1 MREGGQLAR
10 LGCGIGTDARVIQTV
25 LLTGA
30 SEGMGLAVAEMLSAK
45 GANLILVSRSVGKLE
60 EAVQK
65 VKVRSTL
72 WPLRP
77 PHPTLSLS

>member
-1 MREGGQLAR
+1 M
-10 LGCGIGTDARVIQTV
+10 

-65 VKVRSTL
+65 VKVRSTRS
-72 WPLRP
+72 PTSSY
-77 PHPTLSLS
+77 HPTLHLFAS